1 MSYAEQLIE
10 MATDSAMDAKD
21 SAATLQ
27 RQLAEMELAK
37 REIEARL
44 HAASLA
50 LKRLGTFVVERG
62 SDFQCPYCWINN
74 ETAASLRLVGDGT
87 QSGDLFRCDTC
98 EGNFTLNPA
107 DG

>member
-1 MSYAEQLIE
+1 LAQAKGLKE
-10 MATDSAMDAKD
+10 DAKD
-21 SAATLQ
+21 SSAALQ
-27 RQLAEMELAK
+27 GQLAEMELAK

-50 LKRLGTFVVERG
+50 LERLGTFVVERG

-74 ETAASLRLVGDGT
+74 ETAASLRPVGDGT